1 MKVKEIIKELQ
12 KFNPELEVYYPSGI
26 EEYAFTKVRSLSREV
41 LNDADTE
48 DEIVCIVLDEK

>member
-1 MKVKEIIKELQ
+1 MKVKEMIEELQ

-41 LNDADTE
+41 LNDADSE

>member
-1 MKVKEIIKELQ
+1 MKVKEMIEVLQ

-26 EEYAFTKVRSLSREV
+26 ADYDYTKVSSLSREV